1 MKSYNTNK
9 TTIYGVGN
17 PGTAVEQAQ
26 KRAGIKIVHTNYIY
40 KYVIETRVFVYKV
53 CRYNKTIITGLPV
66 TVSKQ
71 IFIVIKKVQTTAYIK
86 NTVIIDLSSKCYK
99 KSLKIPKG

>member
-26 KRAGIKIVHTNYIY
+26 KRAGIKIIHTNYIY

-53 CRYNKTIITGLPV
+53 CKYNKTIITR
-66 TVSKQ
+66 TASNCW
-71 IFIVIKKVQTTAYIK
+71 QTDIY
-86 NTVIIDLSSKCYK
+86 SYK
-99 KSLKIPKG
+99 KGTNNSIY